1 MMILLGIRTY
11 YVPDTDVARY
21 ASALSK
27 PSDLKLLRAWDV
39 GTSLRALIWIHAE
52 KTQFCFWSRTYS
64 PGLQSFAQYRKFL
77 RSIQWISVHI
87 GADLFHMPG
96 APGTSSAIGHPA
108 ETKSNSCCIWS
119 SVRPRW
125 QSIWFFRPPPI
136 YIYTLYNYI
145 YISHIFSSFIFTS
158 FPCLVWWT
166 SIPSAPSCEKHLR
179 MAKPQ
184 PKILPQR
191 QRLPRGCLNELHPH
205 ALSSCFSY

>member
-1 MMILLGIRTY
+1 MLELHWEHWFGFMQRRLNFVFGVEHI
-11 YVPDTDVARY
+11 
-21 ASALSK
+21 
-27 PSDLKLLRAWDV
+27 
-39 GTSLRALIWIHAE
+39 
-52 KTQFCFWSRTYS
+52 
-64 PGLQSFAQYRKFL
+64 GLQSFAQYRKFL
-77 RSIQWISVHI
+77 RWIQWISVHI

-125 QSIWFFRPPPI
+125 QSIWFFRPPQADLENGPKPI
-136 YIYTLYNYI
+136 YLYIHNYYIITVNYI
-145 YISHIFSSFIFTS
+145 YIHIISSFIFTS

-179 MAKPQ
+179 TAKPQ

-191 QRLPRGCLNELHPH
+191 QRSPRECLNELHPH
-205 ALSSCFSY
+205 ALSCSCFSY